1 MNLFYDTFDNHIS
14 KFKVYNVHT
23 MGDEFMVV
31 SGMPNRIGE
40 LIIDHF
46 VSRYQE
52 LLIVGSLKV
61 EII

>member
-40 LIIDHF
+40 RML
-46 VSRYQE
+46 VRW
-52 LLIVGSLKV
+52 LVRL
-61 EII
+61 